1 MCWSRESSLIG
12 FILNTTLL
20 FFHYNKPSQK
30 LIPIFITVA
39 LTQFF
44 DFLIYSGYDKNVVGK
59 LLGIDLSL
67 QVLFIYQALNLP
79 IFCNIIPLILFYL
92 YLKWEPYKNYKNLKG
107 PISWNEN
114 NNSKMYLFLIW
125 ILIPILHII
134 KSPKNKK
141 DLIFLITAMI
151 LLFGS
156 DNFNFGSVGKNW
168 CMLGIILNILTLL
181 FYNSQ

>member
-44 DFLIYSGYDKNVVGK
+44 DFLIYSGYD
-59 LLGIDLSL
+59 
-67 QVLFIYQALNLP
+67 
-79 IFCNIIPLILFYL
+79 IPLILFYL
-92 YLKWEPYKNYKNLKG
+92 YLKWEPYKNFKNLKG

-141 DLIFLITAMI
+141 DLIFIITAMI